1 MLKRLRGPPE
11 VSAVASAIFYGM
23 DYWGSS
29 ITTADR
35 MIFDN
40 LIEKVGSVLGCPLD
54 PSAGGGRK
62 EDDSY
67 YP

>member
-1 MLKRLRGPPE
+1 
-11 VSAVASAIFYGM
+11 
-23 DYWGSS
+23 
-29 ITTADR
+29 

-67 YP
+67 YPWWRTAPILCVCRMNTETEDILEV